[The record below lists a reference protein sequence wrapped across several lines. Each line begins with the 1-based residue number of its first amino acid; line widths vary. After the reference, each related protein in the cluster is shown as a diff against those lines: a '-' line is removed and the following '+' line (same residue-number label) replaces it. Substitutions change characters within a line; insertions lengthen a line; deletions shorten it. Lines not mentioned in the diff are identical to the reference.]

1 MPPVCMFG
9 RQWRISS
16 DDFVCPALTELV
28 VRLGWV
34 LAVVFVIVF
43 HLLEAANL
51 ECLGAEYHLTTYYLA
66 ILLGLLVIAC
76 LNSGLLANQSA
87 KGRIFEPT
95 TSTNPHPRR
104 LVEPLL
110 YVNIILTFV
119 EFIWTA
125 IGTYFTINDFIKC
138 IDQVH
143 ERTVIIAVLVV
154 IGLSYVLLFIKLL
167 IVAFSF
173 RPYAKMV
180 PEEEVELLGGDGKG
194 RLTRQEAELNYRGL
208 RCMAPCTHDE
218 GSIQAFRDIASLL
231 SKIFVDRD
239 LVPSDILAGLVLLNH
254 KHMRDKESTRVR
266 QGGEVKGVVGTSV
279 WEKMGVEVTKVAD
292 TADVSLKVID
302 ESSRIQ
308 LDWEEIRHFYQF
320 ASAAYGYWWY
330 VIQSP
335 LGHCCSMGS
344 YLNCCPTLCCFRQK
358 PEILVEGDG
367 IFHPN
372 LAAIRA
378 MLGVTE
384 EDIIMFDNRNN
395 IEEVPFF
402 LVADRSTKSLVI
414 SIRGTLSL
422 HDMLT
427 DLRGEPG
434 RMADETVAGV
444 EVDWQGHQGMVNAA
458 RYVYKRLH
466 GMETGREG
474 KREGREAR
482 EDLLG
487 MALATPDYAGY
498 SLVVTGHSLGAGT
511 AAILAFLLRAKYPG
525 TRVRCYAYSPP
536 GGLLS
541 REAARESEMF
551 TVSVV
556 VGDDVIPR
564 TSLANIATLS
574 RDVKHVTCECR
585 LPKFKI
591 LGYGCMACC
600 CKTSNTPITGEL
612 DRLFPDSATST
623 PHHSSSDG
631 SRHDLLQEE
640 GSNSLPPTPA
650 ALSSIPSMYL
660 PGRILH
666 VEDRDGSNKFIVS
679 EVHRTA
685 FREIVISPR
694 MLSDHLPNHLDLVF
708 QTCPDTQH
716 ILPVRV

>member
-1 MPPVCMFG
+1 MPPVHMFG

-28 VRLGWV
+28 VRLGWILV
-34 LAVVFVIVF
+34 VVFVIVF

-76 LNSGLLANQSA
+76 CNSTLLARHSA
-87 KGRIFEPT
+87 RGKIFEPV
-95 TSTNPHPRR
+95 SVSPHPRR
-104 LVEPLL
+104 WVETLL
-110 YVNIILTFV
+110 YINIFLTFA

-125 IGTYFTINDFIKC
+125 IGTYFTVNDFIKC

-143 ERTVIIAVLVV
+143 ERTVIIAVLAI

-173 RPYAKMV
+173 RPYAKV
-180 PEEEVELLGGDGKG
+180 LPEEEVELLGGEG
-194 RLTRQEAELNYRGL
+194 RHKITRQETELNYRGL

-218 GSIQAFRDIASLL
+218 DAIQAFRDIASLL
-231 SKIFVDRD
+231 SKIFVDKD

-254 KHMRDKESTRVR
+254 KHMRDKERVRVR
-266 QGGEVKGVVGTSV
+266 QGVEVKGVVGSSV
-279 WEKMGVEVTKVAD
+279 WDKMGVEVTKVVD
-292 TADVSLKVID
+292 SGDVSLKIVP

-308 LDWEEIRHFYQF
+308 LDWEEIKHFYQF

-335 LGHCCSMGS
+335 VGHCCSMGS

-358 PEILVEGDG
+358 PELLVEGDG

-384 EDIIMFDNRNN
+384 EDIIMFDNRNR

-434 RMADETVAGV
+434 RMADETVSGV
-444 EVDWQGHQGMVNAA
+444 EVDWHGHQGMVNAA

-466 GMETGREG
+466 GIETGREG

-482 EDLLG
+482 VDMLG
-487 MALATPDYAGY
+487 MSLARQEYNGF
-498 SLVVTGHSLGAGT
+498 SIIVTGHSLGAGT
-511 AAILAFLLRAKYPG
+511 AAILAFLLRAKYTE
-525 TRVRCYAYSPP
+525 TRVTCYAYSPP

-541 REAARESEMF
+541 REAAVESEKF

-564 TSLANIATLS
+564 TSLANIGTLS
-574 RDVKHVTCECR
+574 RDVKHVTSECR
-585 LPKFKI
+585 LAKFKI

-600 CKTSNTPITGEL
+600 CQTSNTPLTGEL
-612 DRLFPDSATST
+612 DRLFPDSAAST

-631 SRHDLLQEE
+631 SRNDLLLEE
-640 GSNSLPPTPA
+640 GSNSLPPIPA
-650 ALSSIPSMYL
+650 ALSRIPSMYL

-666 VEDRDGSNKFIVS
+666 VEDTDSSNNFIVS
-679 EVHRTA
+679 EVRRTA
-685 FREIVISPR
+685 FSEILVSPR
-694 MLSDHLPNHLDLVF
+694 MLSDHLPNHLDMVF
-708 QTCPDTQH
+708 QSSPDIQH
-716 ILPVRV
+716 ILPVSV